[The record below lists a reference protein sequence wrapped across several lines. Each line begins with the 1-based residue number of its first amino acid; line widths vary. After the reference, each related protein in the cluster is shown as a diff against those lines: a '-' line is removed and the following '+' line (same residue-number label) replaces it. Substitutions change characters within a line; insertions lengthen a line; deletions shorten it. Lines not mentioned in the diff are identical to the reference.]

1 MARFFINR
9 PIVAMVISILMVI
22 VGLVAMVQLPVA
34 LYPNIAPP
42 EILLQARYP
51 GADAVTLEQ
60 SVATPIEQQMS
71 GVDKM
76 LYMYSLNQSAGSQM
90 QLRVDFDVTTDPSV
104 DQVLV
109 NLRYSQAASQ
119 LPPDVVSQGVTVI
132 KSVTSPLGLFAL
144 YSPKGTYDPLFL
156 ANYAYVNIN
165 DPMTRVPGIGQVL
178 IFGASQYAIRLWVN
192 PDTLAKLD
200 ITVNEI
206 ASALQAQ
213 NTVNPA
219 GQLGGDPIPRGQE
232 FTYTVLAQGRL
243 ASLEEFENVVVRAK
257 PDGAIVRVKDV
268 ARVELGAQ
276 NYIRRGRLNGQP
288 AAIVAVYQLPGSNAI
303 ETMKGATKLMNEM
316 KARFPADL
324 DYVTALDTLLAV
336 PVALVGAF
344 MVFPLLGFS
353 INTLSLF
360 GLVLAIGLVVD
371 DAIVVVEA
379 VERHIEEG
387 LSPRDATLKAM
398 DEVSGPVIAIAL
410 ILVAVFIPSAFIPGI
425 TGGLYRQFAV
435 TTAVSV
441 VISAFNALTLSPALS
456 ALLLRPRRQGRG
468 PVGAFFR
475 WFNRGFGRITEG
487 YVSWCTYLIRKA
499 AFSMLLLAAFAA
511 LAGWFGSRLPT
522 SFLPQEDQGYFYLN
536 VQLPVAASL
545 QRTDEVT
552 KKIEAIL
559 KEPPGVETSNAVVG
573 FSMLS
578 FSNTTY
584 NAFFFV
590 MLEPWRQREARG
602 LGADVIMRSLNQR
615 LAGLREA
622 QAFAFSPPAIPGVGT
637 SGGITFLLEDR
648 SGQGVDFL
656 AQHTNKFL
664 EVARARPEFASLTT
678 TFIPS
683 VPQVYAD
690 VDHDKVMK
698 QGVDLGAVYR
708 TLQAFMGGVFV
719 NYFNRFGRVW
729 QVYVQAEGEYRT
741 TPENIGQF
749 RVRNAEGE
757 AVPLST

>member
-1 MARFFINR
+1 MARFFIDR

-22 VGLVAMVQLPVA
+22 VGVVAIVQLPVA

-42 EILLQARYP
+42 EILLTARYP

-76 LYMYSLNQSAGSQM
+76 LYMYSLNQSAGNQM

-119 LPPDVVSQGVTVI
+119 LPPDVVNQGVTVI
-132 KSVTSPLGLFAL
+132 KSVTSPLGIFAL
-144 YSPKGTYDPLFL
+144 YSPKGTYDSLFL

-178 IFGASQYAIRLWVN
+178 IFGASQYAIRLWIN

-219 GQLGGDPIPRGQE
+219 GQLGGDPVPPGQE

-243 ASLEEFENVVVRAK
+243 ASLADFENVVVRAR
-257 PDGAIVRVKDV
+257 PDGALVRVKDV

-303 ETMKGATKLMNEM
+303 ESMRAATKLMNEM

-324 DYVTALDTLLAV
+324 NYVTALDTTLAVSAGIREITKTLVEALLLVVLVVFIFLQGFRATLIPLLAV

-344 MVFPLLGFS
+344 VVFPLLGFS

-379 VERHIEEG
+379 VEQHIEQG

-398 DEVSGPVIAIAL
+398 EQVSGPVVAIAL
-410 ILVAVFIPSAFIPGI
+410 VLSSVFLPVAFVGGI
-425 TGGLYRQFAV
+425 QGRLNNQFAV
-435 TTAVSV
+435 TIAISTL
-441 VISAFNALTLSPALS
+441 ISAFNALTLSPALS
-456 ALLLRPRRQGRG
+456 ALLLRPRKESRGLLGR
-468 PVGAFFR
+468 FFDG
-475 WFNRGFGRITEG
+475 FNRGFGKVMHG
-487 YVSWCTYLIRKA
+487 YLIGSDALLHKA
-499 AFSMLLLAAFAA
+499 AFSMVLLLVIAVS
-511 LAGWFGSRLPT
+511 AGLLGSSLPR
-522 SFLPQEDQGYFYLN
+522 SFLPEEDQGYIFVN
-536 VQLPVAASL
+536 VQLPMAASL
-545 QRTDEVT
+545 DRTAAVND
-552 KKIEAIL
+552 KLDAIF
-559 KEPPGVETSNAVVG
+559 KTQPGIKYYT
-573 FSMLS
+573 
-578 FSNTTY
+578 
-584 NAFFFV
+584 
-590 MLEPWRQREARG
+590 
-602 LGADVIMRSLNQR
+602 D
-615 LAGLREA
+615 
-622 QAFAFSPPAIPGVGT
+622 
-637 SGGITFLLEDR
+637 
-648 SGQGVDFL
+648 
-656 AQHTNKFL
+656 
-664 EVARARPEFASLTT
+664 
-678 TFIPS
+678 
-683 VPQVYAD
+683 
-690 VDHDKVMK
+690 
-698 QGVDLGAVYR
+698 
-708 TLQAFMGGVFV
+708 
-719 NYFNRFGRVW
+719 
-729 QVYVQAEGEYRT
+729 
-741 TPENIGQF
+741 
-749 RVRNAEGE
+749 
-757 AVPLST
+757 